1 MHRGSYA
8 RWLWSRAQRATLD
21 DVLRVLLLILLVGLM
36 LLYPLSL
43 MR

>member
-1 MHRGSYA
+1 MHGGSYA
-8 RWLWSRAQRATLD
+8 RWLWSRAKRATFD
-21 DVLRVLLLILLVGLM
+21 DVLRVALLLLLVGLM